1 MEKAEILKTLED
13 FRECYAVGGIDLSQ
27 TTDLTA
33 ASVVIE
39 KEGVLYAFTQF
50 FMPKNRLETLQA
62 TDGVP
67 YDIFVKKGII
77 TLSGVNYVNYK
88 DVFNWYVWLLETYGI
103 RVLKIGYD
111 RYSAQYLVDDLK
123 NYGFHTDDVYQG
135 ETLTPV
141 IREFEGVLKAGDF
154 KIANNKLLQ

>member
-1 MEKAEILKTLED
+1 M
-13 FRECYAVGGIDLSQ
+13 SQ

-77 TLSGVNYVNYK
+77 TLSGDNYVNYK

-135 ETLTPV
+135 ENLTPV
-141 IREFEGVLKAGDF
+141 IREFEGVLKDGDF
-154 KIANNKLLQ
+154 KIANNKLLQSHFLNVALKHNMEI

>member
-1 MEKAEILKTLED
+1 MCIRD
-13 FRECYAVGGIDLSQ
+13 RCYAVGGIDLSQ

-77 TLSGVNYVNYK
+77 TLSGDNYVNYK

-123 NYGFHTDDVYQG
+123 NYGFHTDDVY
-135 ETLTPV
+135 PV
-141 IREFEGVLKAGDF
+141 SYTHLCGACVYLSHAAG
-154 KIANNKLLQ
+154 AAGWNVAPGLSCEMPAAAEQ